1 MCTPAQQGSQ
11 RINNNDCAASIR
23 RWLVLEQ
30 WMTPEL
36 WQGVSGS
43 PVGEQRLMLAAA
55 QQGMTDTVR
64 MWNHSYLSHL

>member
-1 MCTPAQQGSQ
+1 
-11 RINNNDCAASIR
+11 
-23 RWLVLEQ
+23 
-30 WMTPEL
+30 MTPQL

-64 MWNHSYLSHL
+64 MQTLPFAFVMGPDRAQSVWSAGLAVTSPHKQDLPSK